1 MLPMNWNVS
10 LLFLFAFYDGC
21 DLVRVFQQMESLR
34 LLEARNLEAAARLEE
49 AVSRGENMLS
59 EVWICGVA
67 KTYTF

>member
-1 MLPMNWNVS
+1 
-10 LLFLFAFYDGC
+10 
-21 DLVRVFQQMESLR
+21 MESLR

-67 KTYTF
+67 KTYVLKVL